1 MKNERILI
9 HTDRNKQAEF
19 EQNIEDVQSEANRL
33 INTFEAFQPWKRI
46 TTLDEFILL
55 VTNPMDL
62 YNKTLQANSGINI
75 AMTGLKPEPQM
86 VAKILGLDYDNY
98 NAIITGKKVSD
109 NCTPCNAKA
118 KITTGTAV
126 ISYATY
132 LKFEKYLVWNGE
144 TFDINETEVD
154 LKKESFSYYATT
166 DQQIECYHF

>member
-98 NAIITGKKVSD
+98 NAIITGKKDRKSV
-109 NCTPCNAKA
+109 
-118 KITTGTAV
+118 V
-126 ISYATY
+126 
-132 LKFEKYLVWNGE
+132 
-144 TFDINETEVD
+144 
-154 LKKESFSYYATT
+154 
-166 DQQIECYHF
+166 